1 MSYIVEIP
9 GYGVVEFVYP
19 STAAAFAGALG
30 MVARRSLS

>member
-9 GYGVVEFVYP
+9 GVGVIEFVYP

-30 MVARRSLS
+30 MTARRVV